1 MKKMEF
7 GFTLIELVIGIVLI
21 AILAIIAIPK
31 FINYTYAAYVS
42 QAEGIAANFEQS
54 VTFTQYRWIA
64 SGDLIAQTD
73 LEGYAGE
80 DLDVNTFGFPLGI
93 KKNRV
98 MSQPNNIG
106 KGDKGCSDLWNALLA
121 DPPTVSHLPKV
132 DSDYFSIRYA
142 STSGGQS
149 YQDSCYYV
157 NRLYGFDTSNPKN
170 SQIKISYNSS
180 KGTVIVITNE

>member
-1 MKKMEF
+1 MKKMDL

-21 AILAIIAIPK
+21 AILAITAIPK
-31 FINYTYAAYVS
+31 FMSYTYDAYVS

-64 SGDLIAQTD
+64 GSELVAQSN
-73 LEGYAGE
+73 LEGFAGDE
-80 DLDVNTFGFPLGI
+80 LDVNSFGFPLGI

-98 MSQPNNIG
+98 MSQPRNIG
-106 KGDKGCSDLWNALLA
+106 KGKQGCNDLWYALLI
-121 DPPTVSHLPKV
+121 DPPTVSHRQK
-132 DSDYFSIRYA
+132 DETDYLSIRYR
-142 STSGGQS
+142 SENQS
-149 YQDSCYYV
+149 FQDSCYYI
-157 NRLYGFDTSNPKN
+157 NRLYGFNKSSPKD